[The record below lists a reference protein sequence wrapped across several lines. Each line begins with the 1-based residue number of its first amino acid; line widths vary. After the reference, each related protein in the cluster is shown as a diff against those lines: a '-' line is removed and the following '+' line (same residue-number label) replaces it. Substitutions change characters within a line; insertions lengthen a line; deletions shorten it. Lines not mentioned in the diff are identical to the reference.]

1 MKSIPKFNSKKYFSN
16 PTVSIVLVIVVLI
29 AIIFYLDYSTYSQSS
44 TYSQN
49 QDTSE
54 HFSSSYLDLFS
65 YKQSLPPIAKIDRD
79 SSNNLSSSQGLI
91 KSEPVK
97 QIETPKK
104 HVFLQLSKK
113 NFLYTGLIYDK
124 NKNEYMKIE
133 AEQKSPDS
141 IKVYDTDENQ
151 IGKYIKNM
159 YNTYHFELAL
169 YPDSTIDVSVIDG
182 SYNISVN
189 LSDANDVFYLI
200 NHSNEWIDIG
210 YMSKKNI
217 VGRIYFENDTY
228 KINLFD
234 EHKKF
239 MNIIVLAL
247 FFYLIHKK

>member
-16 PTVSIVLVIVVLI
+16 PTLLIILVIIVLI
-29 AIIFYLDYSTYSQSS
+29 AIIFYLDFSNSNKNNIN
-44 TYSQN
+44 YSQN

-65 YKQSLPPIAKIDRD
+65 YKQPLPPIAKINRD
-79 SSNNLSSSQGLI
+79 SSSNLST
-91 KSEPVK
+91 SEPVK
-97 QIETPKK
+97 QIEIPKK

-124 NKNEYMKIE
+124 NKNEYMKLI
-133 AEQKSPDS
+133 AEQKSPES
-141 IKVYDTDENQ
+141 IKIYDTDENQ

-169 YPDSTIDVSVIDG
+169 YPDSTIDISVIDG

-189 LSDANDVFYLI
+189 LSDGDDLFYLI
-200 NHSNEWIDIG
+200 KGDKWIDIG

-217 VGRIYFENDTY
+217 VGRIYSENDTY
-228 KINLFD
+228 KINLFQ